1 MRAPSFFQDF
11 RLWYYSKPPAL
22 RSLIAI
28 NVVFYVLW
36 QFLRFF
42 DPVALFVYRYLALHP
57 ELPAILWHPWQV
69 VTYSF
74 LHLGSGLSGFLH
86 ILFNMLWLYWMGYDY
101 ERLYGSH
108 RLIALYLL
116 TAVGGALLTV
126 LLHALFPGIPNFGGP
141 VYGASASVI
150 GVLVAQATLH
160 PRRGIALLF
169 IGVVPLQ
176 WLAIGFLVL
185 DALLGFG
192 SNVSLSAH
200 WGGALA
206 GYWFV
211 QLERRGVDL
220 SSWAGWLMSARRRR
234 TRRTPSIMARLE
246 QMLSQK
252 ERTTSGRTFSASDL
266 RNDEIDEQEIDRI
279 LDKISAYGY
288 DALTEEEKEKLH
300 RASSR

>member
-1 MRAPSFFQDF
+1 MGASSFVQDF

-22 RSLIAI
+22 RSLIAV
-28 NVVFYVLW
+28 NVVLYVLW
-36 QFLRFF
+36 QFLRFS
-42 DPVALFVYRYLALHP
+42 DTIALFFYQYLTLHP
-57 ELPAILWHPWQV
+57 QLPDILWHPWQF

-74 LHLGSGLSGFLH
+74 LHLGTGLSGFLH

-108 RLIALYLL
+108 RLLALYVL
-116 TAVGGALLTV
+116 AAIGGGVLTV
-126 LLHALFPGIPNFGGP
+126 VLHTLFPGVPNFGGP

-160 PRRGIALLF
+160 PRRGIGLLF
-169 IGVVPLQ
+169 IGVVPLK

-200 WGGALA
+200 WGGALV

-211 QLERRGVDL
+211 QLERKGVDL
-220 SSWAGWLMSARRRR
+220 SSWAQWFMGRPSRRRI
-234 TRRTPSIMARLE
+234 SVMARLE
-246 QMLSQK
+246 HMLSRK
-252 ERTTSGRTFSASDL
+252 EQSTSGTSLTASNMQGED
-266 RNDEIDEQEIDRI
+266 IDEREIDRI

-288 DALTEEEKEKLH
+288 DALTEEEKEKLY